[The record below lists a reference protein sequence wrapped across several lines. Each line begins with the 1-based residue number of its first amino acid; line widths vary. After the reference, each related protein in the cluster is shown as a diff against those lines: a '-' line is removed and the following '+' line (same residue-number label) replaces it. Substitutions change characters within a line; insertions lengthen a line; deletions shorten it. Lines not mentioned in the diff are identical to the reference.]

1 MENLTDQ
8 ALWNALK
15 KGDMNAFSTLFKTFY
30 PLLHSY
36 GLKISNN
43 NIALTED
50 CLQDFFIY
58 IYDHRENLAN
68 LEVLKPYLYASF
80 RRSIINAIKKSS
92 KTVLYDDQKGLNMS
106 FSKEDLM
113 IKQEIDVL
121 KEVKITKF
129 LNELPSRQK
138 EVLYL
143 KYYSNLNI
151 TEIANI
157 MEINYQS
164 VVNMIHKSIKKLRQN
179 ASLKLLLKNII

>member
-1 MENLTDQ
+1 MENLSDK

-15 KGDMNAFSTLFKTFY
+15 MGDMNAFSTLYKTFY
-30 PLLHSY
+30 PLLHNY
-36 GLKISNN
+36 GLKISKN
-43 NIALTED
+43 NIELTED

-58 IYDHRENLAN
+58 LYDHRENLAN
-68 LEVLKPYLYASF
+68 LEVLNPYLYSSY
-80 RRSIINAIKKSS
+80 RRSLINAIKKSS
-92 KTVLYDDQKGLNMS
+92 KTVSYDDQKGLNFS

-121 KEVKITKF
+121 KEVKIIKF
-129 LNELPSRQK
+129 LNELPRRQK

-143 KYYSNLNI
+143 KYYSNLSI
-151 TEIANI
+151 TEISNV

-179 ASLKLLLKNII
+179 ASFKLLLKNII